1 MLKLLG
7 GNWRGLLN
15 FLGCGTGLFFFM
27 LLEFD
32 SSMED
37 SLDSETFNL
46 GLAFGILGGGGGGG
60 GSLLGK
66 PGFSL
71 ISGFCGLFKVEHA
84 NKLM

>member
-1 MLKLLG
+1 
-7 GNWRGLLN
+7 
-15 FLGCGTGLFFFM
+15 M

-37 SLDSETFNL
+37 SLDNETFNL

-66 PGFSL
+66 PDFSL
-71 ISGFCGLFKVEHA
+71 IS
-84 NKLM
+84 